1 MATHTASGHVVCASE
16 ELPVGTRRIVEINQ
30 RSIGVFH
37 TPGGELFALRNICP
51 HHGAELCLGK
61 VQSTILVDDDSGD
74 LVLGYENRILRCPW
88 HGYEFDLS
96 TGRSLTAPNR
106 WRVRR
111 YDVAIEDGNVV
122 VFT

>member
-1 MATHTASGHVVCASE
+1 VPTRTLRRNVVCAAE
-16 ELPVGTRRIVEINQ
+16 ELPIGTRQIVEIDG

-37 TPGGELFALRNICP
+37 TPGGEFFALRNICP
-51 HHGAELCLGK
+51 HHGAQLCLGK
-61 VQSTILVDDDSGD
+61 VQSTILMDDNSGE
-74 LVLGYENRILRCPW
+74 LVLGHENRILRCPW
-88 HGYEFDLS
+88 HGYEFDLT
-96 TGRSLTAPNR
+96 TGRSLTAPDR